1 MVEEDGERRKI
12 LNLPSPKGYTAV
24 QLSGVNKRKIQKV
37 TQIITKTPL
46 LSLIHSSLYLFD
58 CYDVIISPEFQA

>member
-12 LNLPSPKGYTAV
+12 LNLPSPKDYTAV